1 MGRKSKSQNNIVLWV
16 LLSVLLVCFISIAF
30 LFYKYFYAGTSS
42 TKYGD
47 RLEEI
52 EKYPLSD
59 TLEEDIKS
67 LYTET
72 TSINKIAVKTQ
83 GRIIYITLDFK
94 ESIKVTEAQD
104 LAIKSLEKIGEE
116 NLSYYD
122 VQFLLSYSG
131 EEENENFPVFGSKS
145 ATSLKVVWW
154 GYEK

>member
-145 ATSLKVVWW
+145 ATSLKVVW
-154 GYEK
+154 

>member
-72 TSINKIAVKTQ
+72 TSINKVTVKTQ

-145 ATSLKVVWW
+145 ATSLKVVW
-154 GYEK
+154 

>member
-72 TSINKIAVKTQ
+72 TSINKVTVKTQ

-94 ESIKVTEAQD
+94 KSIKVTEAQD

-145 ATSLKVVWW
+145 ATSLKVVW
-154 GYEK
+154 